1 MTTVTPDEQT
11 TIRVFVVAFEN
22 GDSAE
27 QGMQALS
34 ELNLS
39 EDQMMLIASSDD
51 PALREALPEAPAES
65 AAQGA
70 LVGTAVGGVLGLLG
84 SISLVPITGLGS
96 LFASGLVGSVSGVTI
111 GSYLGAIYNARFAS
125 EIELKAKD
133 ILADGGVL
141 LLVDEKDLPQES
153 HEIEKLMKDQG
164 ALLAEVYEIDAKLL
178 EKAQS

>member
-1 MTTVTPDEQT
+1 MTTFTSDEQS

-22 GDSAE
+22 ADSAE

-39 EDQMMLIASSDD
+39 KDQMMLIASSDD
-51 PALREALPEAPAES
+51 PALREALPEAPAEA

-84 SISLVPITGLGS
+84 GISLVSITGLGS
-96 LFASGLVGSVSGVTI
+96 LFASGLVSSVSGVTI

-133 ILADGGVL
+133 ILADGGIL
-141 LLVDEKDLPQES
+141 LLVDEQDLPQET
-153 HEIEKLMKDQG
+153 HELEQLMETQG
-164 ALLAEVYEIDAKLL
+164 AVLAEMYEIDAKLL
-178 EKAQS
+178 EEAQS